1 MSNKPAQQNEIKSLL
16 TNEKVRAQIA
26 AALPKHMTAD
36 RMARVALTA
45 LLKTPKLA
53 QCKPESFMKA
63 MMDCSAMGIEPDGRR
78 AHLIPYGDQ
87 VQLIVDYKGLVE
99 LVRRSGEVTSIMAQ
113 VAYSNDDFAYTLG
126 LSPDIQHKPAV
137 GERGEAIAAYAVAQL
152 KDGAIQFEVM
162 TTAEINSIRDR
173 SKAAKSGPWVTDW
186 PEMAKKTVFRR
197 LTKWLPLSYE
207 VHDALSK
214 DDEHTG
220 IAGAKNVTPAPLQL
234 FSGQAVPDPESEAVE
249 KSPAGGNPQGTI
261 RRHIA
266 AAKITEAQLI
276 EAIVE
281 IGIVEAEVA
290 SIAELEDAAAVTV
303 LENWDVIKGHIST
316 TNEGGK

>member
-1 MSNKPAQQNEIKSLL
+1 MSNTPAKTNEIKSLL
-16 TNEKVRAQIA
+16 TNDKVRAQIQ

-45 LLKTPKLA
+45 LLKTPKLG

-63 MMDCSAMGIEPDGRR
+63 MMDCSSMGIEPDGRR

-99 LVRRSGEVTSIMAQ
+99 LVRRSGEVKSIMAQ
-113 VAYSNDDFAYTLG
+113 VVYSGDEFEYTLG
-126 LSPDIQHKPAV
+126 LSPDIHHKPAV
-137 GERGEAIAAYAVAQL
+137 GDRGEPIAVYAVAQL
-152 KDGAIQFEVM
+152 KDSAIQFEVM
-162 TTAEINSIRDR
+162 SAAEVNQIRDR

-234 FSGQAVPDPESEAVE
+234 FSGEPVAPPDIDAGE
-249 KSPAGGNPQGTI
+249 KTAAGGNPHGVI
-261 RRHIA
+261 RRQIA
-266 AAKITEAQLI
+266 AAKIKQEQLFS
-276 EAIVE
+276 AITE
-281 IGIVEAEVA
+281 IGIVEAEITA
-290 SIAELEDAAAVTV
+290 IDELELAACEAI
-303 LENWDVIKGHIST
+303 LANWDVIKNHIKS
-316 TNEGGK
+316 EAAE